1 MMSLNRADALRR
13 KLEEEHGFN
22 TEQANGTLMVV
33 DEMVET
39 GFDRMLKEIVS
50 LRSDMSKDIES
61 LRTEL
66 GKDIESLRSDMDGR
80 FKAYQQLLTV
90 MLALFPFA
98 SAFLT
103 VGLLVALAS
112 IFGDSP
118 SPVIWRI

>member
-1 MMSLNRADALRR
+1 MSLNRADALRR

-22 TEQANGTLMVV
+22 AEQADGTLMVV
-33 DEMVET
+33 DEMVDN

-50 LRSDMSKDIES
+50 LRSDMTKDIA
-61 LRTEL
+61 
-66 GKDIESLRSDMDGR
+66 SLRSDMDER
-80 FKAYQQLLTV
+80 FKAYQRLLTV

-98 SAFLT
+98 SAFFT

-118 SPVIWRI
+118 QSVLWLI